1 MVIFMIISL
10 MKIIKGLLA
19 GARDLVA
26 DEATMI
32 QDDHVLVK
40 DQPKSDDHSLDED
53 PDHHRSPDWCQQSRA
68 EGLVAD

>member
-1 MVIFMIISL
+1 

-53 PDHHRSPDWCQQSRA
+53 HRNHQICPGCCQR
-68 EGLVAD
+68 VAVEVFKIRPSFSLRSS

>member
-1 MVIFMIISL
+1 

-53 PDHHRSPDWCQQSRA
+53 YQTCPVWCRRVAVEVLKIRPSSSLRSS
-68 EGLVAD
+68 